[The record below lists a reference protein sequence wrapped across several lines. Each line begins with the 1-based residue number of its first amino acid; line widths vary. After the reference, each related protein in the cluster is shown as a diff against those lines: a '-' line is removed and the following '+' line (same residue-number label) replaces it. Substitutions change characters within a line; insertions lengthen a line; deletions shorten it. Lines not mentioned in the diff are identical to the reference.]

1 VLFSYVDFDFILDPR
16 FVSIGFWSYR
26 FVSLFSAHIFC
37 GQEFR
42 FPIFQPGCPLESS
55 PTSRRLPSVSEFCF
69 SGGLSSQLRSWI
81 RLPCGFLNSSGH
93 CSALCPQLSLFARQ
107 LRFPVRQWPALP
119 EFFFGFSC
127 RACVFFQSPARAFA
141 VRFRSC
147 SALGE
152 YFSCCLFS
160 QVQAHCCLPLLALSL
175 DRFGCSRPH

>member
-93 CSALCPQLSLFARQ
+93 CSALCPQLSVRTPAPISSSPMAR
-107 LRFPVRQWPALP
+107 LARIFFWVFLPCVRFLP
-119 EFFFGFSC
+119 ESSPRIRCSFSLLFRAGRIFFVLPSSL
-127 RACVFFQSPARAFA
+127 RSRRIAVF
-141 VRFRSC
+141 
-147 SALGE
+147 L
-152 YFSCCLFS
+152 Y
-160 QVQAHCCLPLLALSL
+160 
-175 DRFGCSRPH
+175 